1 MFYINKIWAVET
13 LFLEEFMDSD
23 LDKALVLSKI
33 LAALALKTFAL
44 IKDSGKLSIH
54 FDTTIFSLVDRFLLA
69 IFH

>member
-1 MFYINKIWAVET
+1 
-13 LFLEEFMDSD
+13 MDSD